1 MFNNILKSAIAYSYN
16 YQYNSEKDCW
26 LCGNYISK
34 FREKIRGNYIDTIF
48 EKFYRLDSARAKYGG
63 SGLGLSIAKEIVE
76 VHGGKYLPKVLIN

>member
-1 MFNNILKSAIAYSYN
+1 M
-16 YQYNSEKDCW
+16 
-26 LCGNYISK
+26 
-34 FREKIRGNYIDTIF
+34 DTIF